1 MTHRIGG
8 PLLRAL
14 IAAALV
20 LVPVAAF
27 AEGGERAPMASTASS
42 TSAHPL
48 DLVSLARQHDGK
60 RASQL
65 GLPRTLWCADFV
77 NLVRREAGLRP
88 VPSRL
93 ARDQALGGTRLAA
106 PRVGTIVVLS
116 RGKSRVAAHTGI
128 VSGITASGDLVVI
141 SGNHNRQVAE
151 AVYARSRAIAFVD
164 PS

>member
-1 MTHRIGG
+1 MTHRTGG
-8 PLLRAL
+8 LLSAAI

-20 LVPVAAF
+20 LAPGAAH
-27 AEGGERAPMASTASS
+27 AEGGERAPSASVAPMV
-42 TSAHPL
+42 SARPL
-48 DLVSLARQHDGK
+48 DLVALARQHDGK
-60 RASQL
+60 RAAQL

-77 NLVRREAGLRP
+77 NMVRREAGLRP

-93 ARDQALGGTRLAA
+93 ARDQALGGPRLAS
-106 PRVGTIVVLS
+106 PRVGAIVVLS

>member
-1 MTHRIGG
+1 MTHRTGG

-14 IAAALV
+14 ITAALV
-20 LVPVAAF
+20 LAPAHAF
-27 AEGGERAPMASTASS
+27 AEGGERAPTTSPAPLTSS
-42 TSAHPL
+42 HPM

-60 RASQL
+60 RAAQL
-65 GLPRTLWCADFV
+65 GLPRSLWCADFV
-77 NLVRREAGLRP
+77 NLVRREAGLKA

-93 ARDQALGGTRLAA
+93 ARDQVLGGVRISA
-106 PRVGTIVVLS
+106 PRVGAIVVLS

-128 VSGITASGDLVVI
+128 ISGVTQSGDLVVI

-151 AVYARSRAIAFVD
+151 AVYSRSRAIVFVD